1 MHSTAGLSSAW
12 YDKQRTNHAPSK
24 LPFTLALHTR
34 THARTHAR
42 THTHTG
48 FATAVTGVTI
58 TSPGPDLFAA
68 DANSVSL
75 TRIPKQV
82 TVAAQ
87 TGIAV
92 SKVYEAQAT

>member
-1 MHSTAGLSSAW
+1 M
-12 YDKQRTNHAPSK
+12 
-24 LPFTLALHTR
+24 
-34 THARTHAR
+34 
-42 THTHTG
+42 
-48 FATAVTGVTI
+48 TGVTI

-68 DANSVSL
+68 DANSVAF

-87 TGIAV
+87 TGTAV